1 MLMSSEADME
11 ALTRQAMGDDDLSG
25 AEYLAV
31 AAWHTLHQGAKV
43 IAAENGADVVA
54 WNDDRK
60 VN

>member
-1 MLMSSEADME
+1 ME

-54 WNDDRK
+54 WNDDSK